1 MKERSPL
8 LQRSIF
14 ALLSA
19 EIISSLGAQM
29 TFLALPW
36 FVLTTTGSTTKMGIV
51 LAAELL
57 PIAILGIPSGTV
69 VTRLGAVKAM
79 LVCDLVRIPLMVSIP
94 LLYEAGLLSFPLLL
108 VLVFV
113 LGCFIAPYFSAQRI
127 VLPEL
132 VGEDSATLTQAN
144 AFVEAGSRLTI
155 LLGPVAA
162 GLLIA
167 WIGAVNVLYV
177 DAATYAVSFCLLLFF
192 VPRRRPVP
200 ATAEGSGVLA
210 GLRFVMSDG
219 LLRPMLATA
228 VFLHMFAQA
237 IFVSLPVLAYAHY
250 GASAR
255 TAGLMFGAFG
265 AGSVIGAISAIPL
278 ARRVPPLRLATA
290 GILWVSAPL
299 LLLGLELPA
308 IGVMA
313 VMFAAGLGAVATAP
327 LIAIITTRAPE
338 ELRPKVMTAVITLIT
353 ISGPVTVLV
362 LGWLLESVDV
372 RTVLLGLAIGR
383 VVMAVAFA
391 VIVPRRAGD
400 PRPPTTG
407 EAGSVPA

>member
-1 MKERSPL
+1 MKQRSPIF
-8 LQRSIF
+8 QRSIF

-19 EIISSLGAQM
+19 EVISSLGAQM

-36 FVLTTTGSTTKMGIV
+36 FVLTTTGSTTRMGIV

-57 PIAILGIPSGTV
+57 PIALFGIPSGAV
-69 VTRLGAVKAM
+69 VSRLGAVKAM
-79 LVCDLVRIPLMVSIP
+79 LVCDLVRVPLMLSIP
-94 LLYEAGLLSFPLLL
+94 LLHQADLLSFPLLL

-132 VGEDSATLTQAN
+132 VGEDSTTLTQAN
-144 AFVEAGSRLTI
+144 AVVEAGSRLTI
-155 LLGPVAA
+155 LLGPVVA

-192 VPRRRPVP
+192 VPRRRALPV
-200 ATAEGSGVLA
+200 TAEGSGMLA
-210 GLRFVMSDG
+210 GLRFVLRDQ

-237 IFVSLPVLAYAHY
+237 IFVSLPVLAYDHF

-265 AGSVIGAISAIPL
+265 AGSVIGSLAAIPL
-278 ARRVPPLRLATA
+278 SRTVPPIRLATA
-290 GILWVSAPL
+290 GILWVSAPM

-308 IGVMA
+308 IGVIA

-327 LIAIITTRAPE
+327 LMAILTTRAPA

-353 ISGPVTVLV
+353 ISGPVTVLA
-362 LGWLLESVDV
+362 LGWLLESFDV
-372 RTVLLGLAIGR
+372 RTILLALAIGR

-391 VIVPRRAGD
+391 VIVPRRAG
-400 PRPPTTG
+400 PAAMPPATG
-407 EAGSVPA
+407 EAVA

>member
-1 MKERSPL
+1 VKERSPL
-8 LQRSIF
+8 LQRSVF

-36 FVLTTTGSTTKMGIV
+36 FVLTTTGSTTRMGIV

-57 PIAILGIPSGTV
+57 PIALFGIPSGTV
-69 VTRLGAVKAM
+69 VSRLGAVKAM
-79 LVCDLVRIPLMVSIP
+79 LVCDLVRVPLMLSIP
-94 LLYEAGLLSFPLLL
+94 LLHQAGLLSFPLLL

-113 LGCFIAPYFSAQRI
+113 LGGFIAPYFSAQRI

-132 VGEDSATLTQAN
+132 VGEDSTTLTQAN
-144 AFVEAGSRLTI
+144 AVVEAGSRLTI
-155 LLGPVAA
+155 LLGPVVA

-177 DAATYAVSFCLLLFF
+177 DAATYAVSFCLLFFF
-192 VPRRRPVP
+192 VPRRRALPV
-200 ATAEGSGVLA
+200 TADGSGLLA
-210 GLRFVMSDG
+210 GLRFVLRDQ

-237 IFVSLPVLAYAHY
+237 IFISLPVLAYDHF

-265 AGSVIGAISAIPL
+265 AGSVIGSLAAIPL
-278 ARRVPPLRLATA
+278 SRTVPPMRLATA

-308 IGVMA
+308 IGVIA

-327 LIAIITTRAPE
+327 LMAILTTRAPA

-353 ISGPVTVLV
+353 ISGPVTVLA
-362 LGWLLESVDV
+362 LGWLLESFDV
-372 RTVLLGLAIGR
+372 RTILLALAIGR

-391 VIVPRRAGD
+391 VIVPRRAG
-400 PRPPTTG
+400 PVAMPPTPG
-407 EAGSVPA
+407 EAVA

>member
-8 LQRSIF
+8 LQRSIL

-57 PIAILGIPSGTV
+57 PIALLGIPSGTV

-79 LVCDLVRIPLMVSIP
+79 LVCDLARIPLMVSIP

-155 LLGPVAA
+155 LLG
-162 GLLIA
+162 L
-167 WIGAVNVLYV
+167 
-177 DAATYAVSFCLLLFF
+177 
-192 VPRRRPVP
+192 
-200 ATAEGSGVLA
+200 
-210 GLRFVMSDG
+210 
-219 LLRPMLATA
+219 
-228 VFLHMFAQA
+228 
-237 IFVSLPVLAYAHY
+237 
-250 GASAR
+250 
-255 TAGLMFGAFG
+255 
-265 AGSVIGAISAIPL
+265 
-278 ARRVPPLRLATA
+278 
-290 GILWVSAPL
+290 
-299 LLLGLELPA
+299 
-308 IGVMA
+308 
-313 VMFAAGLGAVATAP
+313 
-327 LIAIITTRAPE
+327 
-338 ELRPKVMTAVITLIT
+338 
-353 ISGPVTVLV
+353 
-362 LGWLLESVDV
+362 
-372 RTVLLGLAIGR
+372 
-383 VVMAVAFA
+383 
-391 VIVPRRAGD
+391 
-400 PRPPTTG
+400 
-407 EAGSVPA
+407 

>member
-1 MKERSPL
+1 
-8 LQRSIF
+8 
-14 ALLSA
+14 
-19 EIISSLGAQM
+19 M

-57 PIAILGIPSGTV
+57 PIALLGIPSGTV

-79 LVCDLVRIPLMVSIP
+79 LVCDLARMPLMVSIP

-200 ATAEGSGVLA
+200 VTAEGSGVLA
-210 GLRFVMSDG
+210 GLRFVLSDG

-237 IFVSLPVLAYAHY
+237 IFVSLPVLAYDALRRQRAD
-250 GASAR
+250 GRAD
-255 TAGLMFGAFG
+255 
-265 AGSVIGAISAIPL
+265 V
-278 ARRVPPLRLATA
+278 RRVRGRIRDRRHLGDPAGAKGAAASPGDCGNPL
-290 GILWVSAPL
+290 
-299 LLLGLELPA
+299 
-308 IGVMA
+308 
-313 VMFAAGLGAVATAP
+313 GLGAAAP
-327 LIAIITTRAPE
+327 AGPRAAGD
-338 ELRPKVMTAVITLIT
+338 RCD
-353 ISGPVTVLV
+353 GR
-362 LGWLLESVDV
+362 DV
-372 RTVLLGLAIGR
+372 RRRARRGGDGTADSDHHH
-383 VVMAVAFA
+383 AVARGA
-391 VIVPRRAGD
+391 SPEGD
-400 PRPPTTG
+400 DCGDHADHDLGPGRQCSCSGGCSSLSTC
-407 EAGSVPA
+407 ARFCSGSPSGAWSWPSRSR